1 MALTNEQIRAREGG
15 DFAIIDDNYSERQVK
30 VAIASRLGKIGG

>member
-1 MALTNEQIRAREGG
+1 MLTNDEIRAREGE
-15 DFAIIDDNYSERQVK
+15 DFATIDDNYSDRQVK